1 MIVKR
6 DSALLA
12 ATRPGVG
19 SEVDRDDRG
28 VARDEGYLFDNQHAQ
43 AGRRFDALSVLFNP
57 STFQYARAL
66 GLAPGWRVWE
76 VGAGS
81 SSVPAWLAEQVGPDG
96 RVLATDIDTS
106 WIDGGHIGDIGYEVR
121 RHDVGAQPPPQ
132 EHFDLVH
139 ARLVLVHVPQRAQA
153 LAAMVAAVR
162 PGGWLLLE
170 EADPALQPLV
180 CPDEA
185 GPKQRLANKLKHGF
199 RMLLAQHGVDLAYG
213 RTLPR
218 RLRGAG
224 LLHVQSAAY
233 FPLGG
238 PACTELERA
247 TVEQVRDR
255 LVAAALATEAEIEQ
269 HLATVATGELD
280 LATSPMISAWA
291 QKPPTAST

>member
-1 MIVKR
+1 
-6 DSALLA
+6 
-12 ATRPGVG
+12 
-19 SEVDRDDRG
+19 
-28 VARDEGYLFDNQHAQ
+28 
-43 AGRRFDALSVLFNP
+43 
-57 STFQYARAL
+57 
-66 GLAPGWRVWE
+66 
-76 VGAGS
+76 
-81 SSVPAWLAEQVGPDG
+81 
-96 RVLATDIDTS
+96 
-106 WIDGGHIGDIGYEVR
+106 
-121 RHDVGAQPPPQ
+121 
-132 EHFDLVH
+132 
-139 ARLVLVHVPQRAQA
+139 
-153 LAAMVAAVR
+153 MVAAVR

-180 CPDEA
+180 CPDES
-185 GPKQRLANKLKHGF
+185 GSKQRLANKLKHGF
-199 RMLLAQHGVDLAYG
+199 RTLLAEHGVDLAYG

-224 LLHVQSAAY
+224 LLHVKSAAY
-233 FPLGG
+233 FPMGG